1 MVLERAMSTNP
12 PNPNISDTI
21 FCEIGYDQ
29 QFGKE
34 SRTAPLN
41 SKFMK

>member
-12 PNPNISDTI
+12 PNPNISDSI
-21 FCEIGYDQ
+21 FSEIGYDQ
-29 QFGKE
+29 QFGQE
-34 SRTAPLN
+34 SRTASMN